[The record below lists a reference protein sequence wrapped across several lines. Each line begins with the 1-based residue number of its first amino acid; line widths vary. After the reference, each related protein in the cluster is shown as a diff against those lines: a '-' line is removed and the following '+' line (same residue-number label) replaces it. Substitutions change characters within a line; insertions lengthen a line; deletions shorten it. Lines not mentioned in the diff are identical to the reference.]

1 MARRAFLLL
10 ALLAAF
16 ASPAFAFAHGGDQ
29 KLDAVLRARA
39 HAPRGAAASRVIIQT
54 TGGVPADS
62 LIKALHGKAGRRLTA
77 VHGQVAEIPD
87 VELDALAS
95 SPLVR
100 AVSLDRRVIGTME
113 RTGATIGATWARQ
126 NLGVDGTG
134 VNVAII
140 DSGVASWHD
149 DLDPQHIVQFVD
161 FVDFQTSAYDDYG
174 HGTHVAGIIAG
185 NGYDSGGAR
194 SGIAPGA
201 RLVVLKVLDADGTG
215 YISNVIAAFDYAV
228 QHKAELNIRVIN
240 LSVAAGVY
248 ESYTTDPLTLAARR
262 AVDAGLVVVTAAGNF
277 GKNASGG
284 AQYGGVTAPGNAPWV
299 LTVGATSHNGTI
311 TRADDS
317 MAAFSSRGPT
327 YIDYAAK
334 PDIVAPGVGIE
345 SLTDQGTL
353 LFKTHPSARLWG
365 AVDTAAQPYLSLS
378 GTSMAAPVVAGTVA
392 LMLQANPSLTPN
404 LVKAILQYTAEHR
417 AKIDDLTQ
425 GGGFLN
431 ARGAVQ
437 LASALANPGT
447 PQGAPDPTPWNRH
460 INWGNHRLGGGLLQ
474 SDANAWRTDVTW
486 GAATTGSGDHIQW
499 GTVCTTADCG
509 GAVAASDESDHI
521 VWGTSCAADATSEC
535 DTIAWGTSDE
545 PDNIVWGTS
554 CDGADCTDVVWG
566 TACDTDE
573 CDNLVRGTSD
583 ESEGIVWGASCETLT
598 PSCADVVWRRES
610 EPPASSLSR
619 TLLRVSRP

>member
-1 MARRAFLLL
+1 MARRALLVLSLL
-10 ALLAAF
+10 ATL
-16 ASPAFAFAHGGDQ
+16 ASPAFAHDGDR

-54 TGGVPADS
+54 TGGVPADA
-62 LIKALHGKAGRRLTA
+62 LIKSLHGKAGRRLA
-77 VHGQVAEIPD
+77 AAQGQVAEIPD
-87 VELDALAS
+87 FELDALAAH
-95 SPLVR
+95 PLVR
-100 AVSLDRRVIGTME
+100 AVSVDRRVIGTME
-113 RTGATIGATWARQ
+113 RTGATIGATWVRQ

-174 HGTHVAGIIAG
+174 HGTHVAGIISG

-194 SGIAPGA
+194 MGIAPGA
-201 RLVVLKVLDADGTG
+201 KLVVLKVLDADGTG

-228 QHKAELNIRVIN
+228 QHKADLNIRVIN

-262 AVDAGLVVVTAAGNF
+262 AVEAGIVVVTAAGNF
-277 GKNASGG
+277 GKNAAGA

-299 LTVGATSHNGTI
+299 LTVGASSHNGTI
-311 TRADDS
+311 TRSDDS
-317 MAAFSSRGPT
+317 IAAFSSRGPT

-334 PDIVAPGVGIE
+334 PDLVAPGVGIE

-365 AVDTAAQPYLSLS
+365 TVDTAAQPYLSLS

-392 LMLQANPSLTPN
+392 LMLQANPALTPN

-437 LASALANPGT
+437 LASTLANPNA
-447 PQGAPDPTPWNRH
+447 APIPLDPTRWNRH
-460 INWGNHRLGGGLLQ
+460 INWGNHRIGGGLLRP
-474 SDANAWRTDVTW
+474 DANAWRADVMW
-486 GAATTGSGDHIQW
+486 GATTTAAGERIQW
-499 GTVCTTADCG
+499 GNACTTVDCG
-509 GAVAASDESDHI
+509 GAIAASDESDNI
-521 VWGTSCAADATSEC
+521 VWGTS
-535 DTIAWGTSDE
+535 DE
-545 PDNIVWGTS
+545 SDNIVWGTS
-554 CDGADCTDVVWG
+554 CDGGDCTDVVWS

-573 CDNLVRGTSD
+573 CDNIVWGTSD
-583 ESEGIVWGASCETLT
+583 DGAGVVWGASCETRT
-598 PSCADVVWRRES
+598 PSCADVVWRRDLQ
-610 EPPASSLSR
+610 ASAPSH
-619 TLLRVSRP
+619 TRVQVHRR